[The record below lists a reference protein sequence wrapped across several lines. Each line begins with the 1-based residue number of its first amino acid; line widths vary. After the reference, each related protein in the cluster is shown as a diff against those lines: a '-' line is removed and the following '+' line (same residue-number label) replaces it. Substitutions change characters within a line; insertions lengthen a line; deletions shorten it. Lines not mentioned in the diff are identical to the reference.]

1 MDYNDLEILVGHID
15 SGDVAAFKA
24 QLSDSINTI
33 VKMRRSEKF
42 HLSAQAIRKEQFEI
56 FTFLNE
62 NDEIK
67 QGNSLTPLINVCLD
81 EGKFKFADF
90 LLNKIQKPFTRA
102 YMERQIHD
110 SIEHNDVDSIV
121 HLINT
126 FNDPRLTA
134 KTFQNLL
141 DNQEYNETEFPIEK
155 INEVITHYTGDN
167 LHEQD
172 FSMHISTLEGLG
184 IDYETLGK
192 IVKPE
197 LALPLYQENDN
208 TRLSYFKR
216 IHTNPSKVLNG

>member
-1 MDYNDLEILVGHID
+1 MDYNDLEMLASLID
-15 SGDVAAFKA
+15 SGDVVAFKIH
-24 QLSDSINTI
+24 LSESINSI

-42 HLSAQAIRKEQFEI
+42 HLSAHAIRKEQFEI
-56 FTFLNE
+56 FTFLNK
-62 NDEIK
+62 NNKIK
-67 QGNSLTPLINVCLD
+67 KGNPLVPLINVCLN
-81 EGKFKFADF
+81 EKKFKFAD
-90 LLNKIQKPFTRA
+90 LLIGQIEKPATYA
-102 YMERQIHD
+102 YMERQLHD

-121 HLINT
+121 YLINT

-134 KTFQNLL
+134 KTFQSLI
-141 DNQEYNETEFPIEK
+141 DNQEYNETEYPVEK
-155 INEVITHYTGDN
+155 INEVITRYTGDN

-208 TRLSYFKR
+208 TRISYFKR
-216 IHTNPSKVLNG
+216 IHDNLLSPSS